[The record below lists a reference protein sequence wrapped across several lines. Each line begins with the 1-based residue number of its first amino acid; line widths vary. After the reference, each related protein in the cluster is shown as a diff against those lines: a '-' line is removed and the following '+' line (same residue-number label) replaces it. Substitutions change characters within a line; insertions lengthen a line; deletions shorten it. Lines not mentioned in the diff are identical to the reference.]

1 MLDIIFPKTTKRLF
15 SVRLKFSREA
25 IRVSSA
31 VSFTRRVRVLILAV
45 PCLLP
50 LLSGCEPDSYP
61 AELSYPLRSDPIVT
75 QPPGSTRWDTTAPGQ
90 LDVHIAHLSDPEIG
104 GKTLD
109 PAKLP
114 AKERQELERALNEI
128 FGTPAA
134 PTVYLKDAD
143 PSL

>member
-31 VSFTRRVRVLILAV
+31 VSFTRRVRVLILAI

-61 AELSYPLRSDPIVT
+61 AELTYPLRSDPIVT
-75 QPPGSTRWDTTAPGQ
+75 SPPGSTRWDTPTPGQ
-90 LDVHIAHLSDPEIG
+90 FEHHIVHLSDPELG

-114 AKERQELERALNEI
+114 DKERGQLATALSEI
-128 FGTPAA
+128 FG
-134 PTVYLKDAD
+134 
-143 PSL
+143 